1 MPLKLGQSFSR
12 VKPRLD
18 AGQLARLSSILD
30 ANPKMARYLNE
41 YGMESA
47 ATSPFPI
54 AVIPPENYLQLARK
68 YEEGSGEEG
77 NLAGLLHRIQRD
89 QPEAREMDLWSED
102 TTPDF
107 LKGYLKHNKRAPSS
121 DIYYHK
127 GVGLPRG
134 YDLHPDVSMHGSA
147 DDWTVDTGGLPVL
160 KWTPRGEHGISITDH
175 EGRGRNAFAA
185 HEHFS
190 LPIQMMERSAVLPD
204 DPYFPTYNISDTL
217 KRMGRGSPELNDQA
231 QRALH
236 EFNEPVSLNDDPMD
250 FDKALGFLKGTRY
263 AIPEDYIRSGV
274 NRTGEKGGRPQGVP
288 WKFPVFAEGGSVN
301 NDDTG
306 LLRKISYGLQGAA
319 NLPMGMPFIGGMLPR
334 VAEGLA
340 SEYYGVNQHG
350 DVNLGGYTKDAPLR
364 DRFRPN
370 VAIEPLGLPGMFGHK
385 PSEEAL
391 HDSSR
396 TDTAVRDAF
405 GLGDETGFM
414 DSAAYLGGKSL
425 AVPILSA
432 GRGLQTISGP
442 LLERAPS
449 LLRYPLRAAEM
460 VTDLFNPLSGRVRDT
475 PAAGAFGATLQSGID
490 EGMKMAA
497 DPLDEFEMEIND
509 TFGSPDAFL
518 QALQNGDERAQDFA
532 HRYARLKKVEQN
544 KKDYAEY
551 LYDAH

>member
-1 MPLKLGQSFSR
+1 
-12 VKPRLD
+12 
-18 AGQLARLSSILD
+18 
-30 ANPKMARYLNE
+30 
-41 YGMESA
+41 
-47 ATSPFPI
+47 
-54 AVIPPENYLQLARK
+54 
-68 YEEGSGEEG
+68 
-77 NLAGLLHRIQRD
+77 
-89 QPEAREMDLWSED
+89 MDLDEAV
-102 TTPDF
+102 PF
-107 LKGYLKHNKRAPSS
+107 LR
-121 DIYYHK
+121 
-127 GVGLPRG
+127 GVT
-134 YDLHPDVSMHGSA
+134 S
-147 DDWTVDTGGLPVL
+147 
-160 KWTPRGEHGISITDH
+160 
-175 EGRGRNAFAA
+175 
-185 HEHFS
+185 
-190 LPIQMMERSAVLPD
+190 
-204 DPYFPTYNISDTL
+204 
-217 KRMGRGSPELNDQA
+217 
-231 QRALH
+231 
-236 EFNEPVSLNDDPMD
+236 
-250 FDKALGFLKGTRY
+250 
-263 AIPEDYIRSGV
+263 AIPEEYIRSGI

-306 LLRKISYGLQGAA
+306 ILSKISAGLQGAA
-319 NLPMGMPFIGGMLPR
+319 NIPTGSPFGGIIGGMLPR

-340 SEYYGVNQHG
+340 SEYYGVNQKG

-391 HDSSR
+391 KDSSR

-405 GLGDETGFM
+405 GLGDENGFM

-442 LLERAPS
+442 LLDHAPS

-460 VTDLFNPLSGRVRDT
+460 VTDLFNPMSGRVRDT
-475 PAAGAFGATLQSGID
+475 PTAGAFGATIQSGID

-509 TFGSPDAFL
+509 TFGSPDAFMH
-518 QALQNGDERAQDFA
+518 ALQNGDERAQDFA